1 MSLIPSDIADRM
13 IMLARREA
21 LWRGILIGFGCG
33 AVAAILLI
41 RGLLA

>member
-1 MSLIPSDIADRM
+1 MSMIPADIADRM

-21 LWRGILIGFGCG
+21 LWRGVLIGFGCG
-33 AVAAILLI
+33 AVVAVLLI